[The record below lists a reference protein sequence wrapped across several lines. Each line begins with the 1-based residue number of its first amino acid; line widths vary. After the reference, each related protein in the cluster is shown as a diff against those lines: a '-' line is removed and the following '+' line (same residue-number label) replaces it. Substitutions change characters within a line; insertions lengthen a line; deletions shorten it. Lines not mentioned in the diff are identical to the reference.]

1 MLKKLASTAAVVVMA
16 VAAVPAAQ
24 AQEWPDEKPIT
35 LVVPF
40 LPGAGNDLL
49 GRLTAEHLTPR
60 LGQQVV
66 VENRSGAGSMIGLD
80 SVAKAAPDGYTLL
93 WSPSDGMTILPA
105 VRETMPYTV
114 PDDFEPLA
122 RIVQLGFV
130 IAVHPDV
137 PADTIEELIAYA
149 KANPGRVR
157 YGSSGVGGAPH
168 MGPVLF
174 ASQTG
179 IEMTH
184 VPYAGLSAAIADL
197 IGGHIEMVW
206 ITPTTARSHRDA
218 GTIKVIAQTGE
229 ERHFLY
235 PDDPTLKESGIDLTL
250 GVFYGMFAPAG
261 TPEPILERLRAEIA
275 DVLEDPAVKARFDEL
290 GYTVAYLPGQ
300 EFEELVVNELAG
312 WQAVA
317 DQEGI
322 VLED

>member
-1 MLKKLASTAAVVVMA
+1 MLKKLASTAAVVVITMT
-16 VAAVPAAQ
+16 AVPAAQ
-24 AQEWPDEKPIT
+24 AQECPDEKPIT
-35 LVVPF
+35 IVVPF

-49 GRLTAEHLTPR
+49 GRLVAEHLTPR
-60 LGQQVV
+60 LGQQVI

-105 VRETMPYTV
+105 VRATMPYTV

-137 PADTIEELIAYA
+137 PADTIEDLIAYA

-168 MGPVLF
+168 MGSVLF
-174 ASQTG
+174 ASEAG

-206 ITPTTARSHRDA
+206 ITPPTARPHRDA
-218 GTIKVIAQTGE
+218 GTVKVIGQTGE
-229 ERHFLY
+229 DRHFLY
-235 PDDPTLKESGIDLTL
+235 PDVPTLKESGIDLTL

-261 TPEPILERLRAEIA
+261 TPEPILERLRVEIA
-275 DVLEDPAVKARFDEL
+275 DVLEDAAVKARFDEL
-290 GYTVAYLPGQ
+290 GYTVAYLPG
-300 EFEELVVNELAG
+300 EAFEELVVNEFAG